1 MEWLKVLM
9 KEMCDLVLY
18 MFYMVR
24 WYSQIHLL
32 RFFVI
37 RTTQLCLELTGEF
50 TQSHRSSGIDLP

>member
-9 KEMCDLVLY
+9 KDICDLVLY

-32 RFFVI
+32 
-37 RTTQLCLELTGEF
+37 QLTGEF
-50 TQSHRSSGIDLP
+50 TQSHRS